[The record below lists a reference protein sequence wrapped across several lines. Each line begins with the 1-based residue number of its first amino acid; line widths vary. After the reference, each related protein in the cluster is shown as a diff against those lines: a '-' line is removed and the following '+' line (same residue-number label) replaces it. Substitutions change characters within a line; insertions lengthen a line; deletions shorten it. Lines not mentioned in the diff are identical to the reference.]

1 MDIYQIIK
9 QDHRKVLDAI
19 SRLEETSNRAK
30 TGRQQQLSNIRDD
43 LLPHM
48 HAEENLLY
56 PYLLDKGNDRQKVL
70 EAFEEHRVARTVM
83 QDLESTSAEDE
94 RWSAKLSVLKEL
106 LQHHIREEEGG
117 LFTMARKIIDDR
129 MAQEMGDRFQSIEQG
144 EMAGALR

>member
-19 SRLEETSNRAK
+19 KKLEDTSDKAK
-30 TGRQQQLSNIRDD
+30 SSRQQQLSNIRDD

-70 EAFEEHRVARTVM
+70 EAFEEHRVARSVM
-83 QDLESTSAEDE
+83 QDLETTPADDE
-94 RWSAKLSVLKEL
+94 RWSAKLSVLNEL
-106 LQHHIREEEGG
+106 LQHHIQEEEGA
-117 LFTMARKIIDDR
+117 LFTMARKVIDDR
-129 MAQEMGDRFQSIEQG
+129 QAREMGDRFQSIEQG
-144 EMAGALR
+144 EMAGAFR